1 LATLPRYC
9 GATFKDKAIE
19 AMRNPL
25 VNWSD
30 YSVEFASAF
39 GIFIVSLIG
48 LVIVLIV
55 FVVEFCLGVY
65 KALERQAR
73 YSPLHKEAFPIISYW
88 AEMSLDAVVL
98 ATGSYAWYNGSS
110 GRSHAKF

>member
-1 LATLPRYC
+1 MSFLTFRGYEEQLAKLPVYC

-30 YSVEFASAF
+30 YSVEFVSAF

-48 LVIVLIV
+48 LVIVLLCFI
-55 FVVEFCLGVY
+55 VEFCLGVY
-65 KALERQAR
+65 KVTAR
-73 YSPLHKEAFPIISYW
+73 RFATTTCIIT
-88 AEMSLDAVVL
+88 A
-98 ATGSYAWYNGSS
+98 
-110 GRSHAKF
+110 